1 MSSATLPEF
10 REGEPLTAAALNA
23 LGSRIRGLQQRAAYN
38 GEVHQRVR
46 GVIPCRHFAF
56 QLAELNG
63 CIFYRQGWLD
73 VGGELVRVGD
83 AEWNLLGRMKPCTV
97 WLIVERAGGGVVTGK
112 VEQGDLDLDTPEKNT
127 RRRLG
132 YVRTVDA
139 PDGYGQVWHAVQVL
153 GGVISPAAPR
163 RQMGAP
169 AAAPPT
175 AANYGKT
182 DAAMYY
188 MHAGSEKGSGY
199 GVGDR
204 WYSPRRI
211 VLGYSVDMG
220 TMELPAE
227 HGGTRFVQSM
237 SFAANI

>member
-1 MSSATLPEF
+1 
-10 REGEPLTAAALNA
+10 
-23 LGSRIRGLQQRAAYN
+23 
-38 GEVHQRVR
+38 
-46 GVIPCRHFAF
+46 
-56 QLAELNG
+56 
-63 CIFYRQGWLD
+63 
-73 VGGELVRVGD
+73 
-83 AEWNLLGRMKPCTV
+83 MKPCTV
-97 WLIVERAGGGVVTGK
+97 WLKVERAVGGVVTGT
-112 VEQGDLDLDTPEKNT
+112 VEQGELDTTTPELNT

-139 PDGYGQVWHAVQVL
+139 QDGYGQVWHAVQVL

-169 AAAPPT
+169 AAPPT
-175 AANYGKT
+175 AGIYGKS
-182 DAAMYY
+182 DVSMYY

-199 GVGDR
+199 CVGDEV
-204 WYSPRRI
+204 YPPRRI